1 MDCLFC
7 KIIDG
12 AIPAQKVYEDDDVLA
27 FLDINPVAPEHIL
40 VIPKKHISGVGE
52 LTAAEAPLMG
62 KVIHVATQ
70 VAEER
75 GMKETGYRLVINNG
89 RDGLQTVF
97 HVHVHVL
104 GKRRMS
110 WPPG

>member
-7 KIIDG
+7 KIIEG
-12 AIPAQKVYEDDDVLA
+12 AIPAQKVYDDDDVLA

-40 VIPKKHISGVGE
+40 VIPKKHIAKMSE
-52 LTAAEAPLMG
+52 LQEEDAPLMG
-62 KVIHVATQ
+62 KVMHVAAK

-75 GMKETGYRLVINNG
+75 GMAESGYRMVINNG

-97 HVHVHVL
+97 HIHVHVL
-104 GKRRMS
+104 GKRKMS

>member
-7 KIIDG
+7 KIVEG
-12 AIPAQKVYEDDDVLA
+12 TIPAKKVYDDDDVLA

-40 VIPKKHISGVGE
+40 VIPKKHIASMSE
-52 LTAAEAPLMG
+52 LKEEDAPLMG
-62 KVIHVATQ
+62 KVMYVAAK

-75 GMKETGYRLVINNG
+75 GMAESGYRMVINNG

-97 HVHVHVL
+97 HIHVHVL
-104 GKRRMS
+104 GKRKMS